1 MKKGRCRPLVIDC
14 LCYSILSEQGTGT
27 SYAID
32 PGGST
37 KTIKLLSNQKMKLL
51 LQAVCISHK
60 KLPVSLLISIINVES
75 QFGSFR
81 MNEYSSN
88 FNENNSLLVYY
99 LFPIVR
105 PKRLIRYKSIG
116 FFCPIMIQID
126 VLPLFLYI
134 SRIKI

>member
-60 KLPVSLLISIINVES
+60 KLPVSLLISIVNVES
-75 QFGSFR
+75 YLSLPWP
-81 MNEYSSN
+81 NEYLMGKI
-88 FNENNSLLVYY
+88 ENNVLFVYY
-99 LFPIVR
+99 LIIS
-105 PKRLIRYKSIG
+105 LI
-116 FFCPIMIQID
+116 
-126 VLPLFLYI
+126 
-134 SRIKI
+134 

>member
-1 MKKGRCRPLVIDC
+1 MKKGRRRPLVIDC

-60 KLPVSLLISIINVES
+60 KVPVALLISIVNVES
-75 QFGSFR
+75 YLNITWS
-81 MNEYSSN
+81 NEYSMGEI
-88 FNENNSLLVYY
+88 ENNALFVYY
-99 LFPIVR
+99 LVVDFVLIKRDSALNPI
-105 PKRLIRYKSIG
+105 
-116 FFCPIMIQID
+116 
-126 VLPLFLYI
+126 
-134 SRIKI
+134 